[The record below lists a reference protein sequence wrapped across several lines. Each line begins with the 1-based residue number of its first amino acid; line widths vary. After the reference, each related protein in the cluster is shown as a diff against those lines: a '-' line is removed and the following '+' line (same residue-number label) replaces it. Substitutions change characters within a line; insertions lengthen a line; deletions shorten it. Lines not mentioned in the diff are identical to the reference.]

1 MKKKIKII
9 LIIIIT
15 IILLIILDT
24 ILAIIFKNSP
34 TLSLRDYLLDDDSY
48 VDKGIL
54 INTYYCTKEE
64 DIVTISYHFKSSKF
78 TCPIDNKTDLNE
90 ISGVWMKIKKGTLT
104 NTSATVIITDL
115 SGKSN
120 TYGEEYR
127 IDKLENNE
135 WNELPV
141 VVKGNYGWNSI
152 GYHVGKDNKLELDI
166 NWEWLYG
173 KLDKGKYRIVKGTS
187 PNYDMKEKYFSV
199 EFTIE

>member
-9 LIIIIT
+9 LIIIT
-15 IILLIILDT
+15 IVILFIILDT
-24 ILAIIFKNSP
+24 IIAIIFKNSP
-34 TLSLRDYLLDDDSY
+34 ALSLRTYLLDDDSY

-64 DIVTISYHFKSSKF
+64 DIVTISYHHKKSKF

-104 NTSATVIITDL
+104 ETGATIIITDL
-115 SGKSN
+115 SGKN
-120 TYGEEYR
+120 NIYGEEYR
-127 IDKLENNE
+127 IDKLENNK
-135 WNELPV
+135 WKELPV

-152 GYHVGKDNKLELDI
+152 GYHTGKDNKLELEI

-173 KLDKGKYRIVKGTS
+173 KLNKGTYRIVKSTS
-187 PNYDMKEKYFSV
+187 TKHSMNEKYFST
-199 EFTIE
+199 EFIIE